1 MKLNRK
7 QVSLAV
13 ARALSA
19 GAAVGLAAPMVY
31 AQTPPAT
38 PPVQKI
44 EKIEVTGSRI
54 PSLNLESESPV
65 SVITAQDIGFTGL
78 VSTSDILN
86 QLPQAFAS
94 YGGNLSNGA
103 TGTASVNLR
112 NLGSQR
118 TLVLIDGRRVPAGS
132 PTYWP
137 TDINSIP
144 APLIQRIEVLTGGAS
159 SIYGSDA
166 IAGVV
171 NFIMNDHFEGIQ
183 FSWNGN
189 GYNHQQHSFVGDIV
203 AQRAQ
208 TNPAQFQ
215 VPGNVSLDGQTQNF
229 SMTMGS
235 NFANGKGNATIFFS
249 YQQSD
254 PILQSTR
261 DFSSCALDEFGGPNS
276 DQFECGGSST
286 SYPGRFRKSS
296 GGAQKTIADAAGNVR
311 PYVAATDQFN
321 FAPFNYYQRNDT
333 RYNFNAFAHYDA
345 LPNVRVYTEFDFM
358 DDQTT
363 AQIAPSG
370 IFYGQPFTLDAA
382 NPLLSQ
388 SFKDAFGITPGNP
401 QQMFIGR
408 RNVEGGGR
416 QDNLRH
422 TDYRIVIGAKGDILD
437 NKWDYNFW
445 WQSGKVV
452 YQENYQNDFS
462 ISRLGRALNVVKDP
476 DTGRPVCASVLDGT
490 DTACVPYDIFHIG
503 GVTQAALAYLQ
514 TPGFQSGSTEQSV
527 VGLNLTSDLGQA
539 YGWTLPWA
547 KNGVGVAFGLERRVE
562 KLNLVTDPQFSI
574 PDLAGQGGPTIGLNG
589 QYTVVEPYVEVR
601 VPIMENQP
609 WAHLLSATASYRYSD
624 YSTNQTTN
632 SYGIGAEWAPV
643 KEGRL
648 RGSYQQAVRAGNVIE
663 LFQAQGLNLFSQS
676 NDPCGPSKTATL
688 EQCLRS
694 GLPANLYGFDG
705 LDSPAGQYN
714 YLQGGNPTVKP
725 ETAKTYSLG
734 VVLTP
739 MPNLSATIDYWNI
752 KVEDVIGAVNPALTL
767 QQCLDSGVL
776 CNQVHR
782 DQFGTLWLS
791 GGGYIDGLNNN
802 LGSVKTSGIDFTLNW
817 NTPIK
822 DYGSVAV
829 NFQGTWV
836 DTFITQPLPGGP
848 SYDCAGLFGVT
859 CGTPTPTWRHH
870 LQGIWNTPWYGI
882 SAALT
887 WRYFS
892 SVDIDTSSSNPL
904 LSGTTNSVTA
914 KIGDQSYFD
923 LAAQWNIDKNWT
935 IRGGINNIFDKDPPI
950 VSSLIAGP
958 PFGNGNT
965 YPQVYDAL
973 GRNLF
978 LNVTAKF

>member
-7 QVSLAV
+7 QLSLAV

-65 SVITAQDIGFTGL
+65 SVITAQDIGFTGI

-86 QLPQAFAS
+86 QLPQAFAD

-103 TGTASVNLR
+103 TGTASINLR
-112 NLGSQR
+112 NLGAAR
-118 TLVLIDGRRVPAGS
+118 TLVLIDGKRVPAGS

-137 TDINSIP
+137 TDINAIP

-166 IAGVV
+166 VAGVV
-171 NFIMNDHFEGIQ
+171 NFIMNDHFEGVQ

-203 AQRAQ
+203 AGRAA
-208 TNPAQFQ
+208 TNPSQFA
-215 VPGNVSLDGQTQNF
+215 VPGNVSLDGQTQNI

-261 DFSSCALDEFGGPNS
+261 DFSACGLDTGGGPNS

-286 SYPGRFRKSS
+286 SYPGRFRLTS

-311 PYVAATDQFN
+311 PYIASQDQFN
-321 FAPFNYYQRNDT
+321 FNPYNYYQRNDT

-345 LPNVRVYTEFDFM
+345 LPNVRVYSEFDFM

-370 IFYGQPFTLDAA
+370 IFYGIPITLSGA

-388 SFKDAFGITPGNP
+388 SFKDAFGIKDDGTADL
-401 QQMFIGR
+401 FIGR
-408 RNVEGGGR
+408 RNAEGGGR

-422 TDYRIVIGAKGDILD
+422 TSYRMVIGAKGDVLD

-452 YQENYQNDFS
+452 YSENYQNDFS
-462 ISRLGRALNVVKDP
+462 ITRLNRALNVVKNAD
-476 DTGRPVCASVLDGT
+476 GAPVCASVVDGS
-490 DTACVPYDIFHIG
+490 DPLCVPYDIFHLN
-503 GVTQAALAYLQ
+503 GVTPAALAYLQ
-514 TPGFQSGSTEQSV
+514 TPGFQSGTTEQSV
-527 VGLNLTSDLGQA
+527 VGLNLSSDLGQA
-539 YGWTLPWA
+539 YGWTLPMA

-589 QYTVVEPYVEVR
+589 QYTVVEPYAEVR

-609 WAHLLSATASYRYSD
+609 WAHLLSVSASYRYSD
-624 YSTNQTTN
+624 YSTDQHTN

-663 LFQAQGLNLFSQS
+663 LFQAQGLNLFSMVA
-676 NDPCGPSKTATL
+676 DPCGPTRNGDA
-688 EQCLRS
+688 
-694 GLPANLYGFDG
+694 
-705 LDSPAGQYN
+705 
-714 YLQGGNPTVKP
+714 
-725 ETAKTYSLG
+725 
-734 VVLTP
+734 
-739 MPNLSATIDYWNI
+739 
-752 KVEDVIGAVNPALTL
+752 GAVLAHRPAR
-767 QQCLDSGVL
+767 Q
-776 CNQVHR
+776 
-782 DQFGTLWLS
+782 
-791 GGGYIDGLNNN
+791 
-802 LGSVKTSGIDFTLNW
+802 SV
-817 NTPIK
+817 
-822 DYGSVAV
+822 
-829 NFQGTWV
+829 
-836 DTFITQPLPGGP
+836 
-848 SYDCAGLFGVT
+848 
-859 CGTPTPTWRHH
+859 
-870 LQGIWNTPWYGI
+870 
-882 SAALT
+882 
-887 WRYFS
+887 
-892 SVDIDTSSSNPL
+892 
-904 LSGTTNSVTA
+904 
-914 KIGDQSYFD
+914 
-923 LAAQWNIDKNWT
+923 
-935 IRGGINNIFDKDPPI
+935 
-950 VSSLIAGP
+950 
-958 PFGNGNT
+958 
-965 YPQVYDAL
+965 
-973 GRNLF
+973 
-978 LNVTAKF
+978 

>member
-1 MKLNRK
+1 MKLNK
-7 QVSLAV
+7 KHLSLAI

-19 GAAVGLAAPMVY
+19 GAVVGLAAPMVY
-31 AQTPPAT
+31 AQTP

-86 QLPQAFAS
+86 QLPQAFAD
-94 YGGNLSNGA
+94 YGGNLANGA
-103 TGTASVNLR
+103 TGTASINLR
-112 NLGSQR
+112 NLGAAR
-118 TLVLIDGRRVPAGS
+118 TLVLIDNRRVPAGS
-132 PTYWP
+132 PTFWP
-137 TDINSIP
+137 TDINAIP

-159 SIYGSDA
+159 AVYGSDA
-166 IAGVV
+166 VAGVV
-171 NFIMNDHFEGIQ
+171 NFIMNDHFEGVQ

-203 AQRAQ
+203 AGRAA

-215 VPGNVSLDGQTQNF
+215 VPGNVSLDGQTQNI
-229 SMTMGS
+229 SMTLGS

-261 DFSSCALDEFGGPNS
+261 DFSACALDEFGGANS
-276 DQFECGGSST
+276 DEWECGGSST
-286 SYPGRFRKSS
+286 AYPGRFRLTS
-296 GGAQKTIADAAGNVR
+296 GGSQYTIANAAGGVR
-311 PYVAATDQFN
+311 PYNAAADQFN
-321 FAPFNYYQRNDT
+321 FAPYNYYQRNDT

-345 LPNVRVYTEFDFM
+345 LPNVRVYSEFDFM
-358 DDQTT
+358 DDFTT

-370 IFYGQPFTLDAA
+370 IFYGQPITLSAE

-388 SFKDAFGITPGNP
+388 SFKDAFGLTPGTT
-401 QQMFIGR
+401 QDLFIGR
-408 RNVEGGGR
+408 RNQEGGGR

-422 TDYRIVIGAKGDILD
+422 TSYRVVIGAKGDILD

-462 ISRLGRALNVVKDP
+462 ISRIGRALNVVKDP
-476 DTGRPVCASVLDGT
+476 TTGAPVCASALDGS
-490 DTACVPYDIFHIG
+490 DPLCVPYDIFHID
-503 GVTQAALAYLQ
+503 GVTQAALSYLQ
-514 TPGFQSGSTEQSV
+514 TPGFQSGTTEQSV

-539 YGWTLPWA
+539 YGWRLPMA

-562 KLNLVTDPQFSI
+562 KLSLLTDPQFSI
-574 PDLAGQGGPTIGLNG
+574 PDLAGQGGPTIGLSG
-589 QYTVVEPYVEVR
+589 QYTVVEPYAEVR

-609 WAHLLSATASYRYSD
+609 WAHLLSVSGSYRYSD
-624 YSTNQTTN
+624 YSTDQTTN
-632 SYGIGAEWAPV
+632 SFGLGAEWAPV

-663 LFQAQGLNLFSQS
+663 LFQAQGLNLFNMSA
-676 NDPCGPSKTATL
+676 DPCGPTMTATL
-688 EQCLRS
+688 AQCLRS

-714 YLQGGNPTVKP
+714 FLQGGNPAVKP

-734 VVLTP
+734 VVLQP
-739 MPNLSATIDYWNI
+739 LPNLSATIDYWSI
-752 KVEDVIGAVNPALTL
+752 KVEDVIGIIPPNLALN
-767 QQCLDSGVL
+767 QCLQSGVL
-776 CNQVHR
+776 CDLVHR
-782 DQFGTLWLS
+782 DQFGSLWLS
-791 GGGYIDGLNNN
+791 GGGFVDGLNQN
-802 LGSVKTSGIDFTLNW
+802 LGSYKTTGIDFTLNW

-822 DYGSVAV
+822 NYGSASVSFNA
-829 NFQGTWV
+829 TYL
-836 DTFITQPLPGGP
+836 DTFITQPLPGGD
-848 SYDCAGLFGVT
+848 SYDCAGLYGVT
-859 CGTPTPTWRHH
+859 CGTPLPVWRHK
-870 LQGIWNTPWYGI
+870 LQGIWNTPWNV

-892 SVDIDTSSSNPL
+892 SVDIDTTSSNPL
-904 LSGTTNSVTA
+904 LV
-914 KIGDQSYFD
+914 GDTVPITSKLSAQNYID
-923 LAAQWNIDKNWT
+923 LALQWNVDKNWS
-935 IRGGINNIFDKDPPI
+935 IRGGINNVFDRDPPI
-950 VSSLIAGP
+950 ASSLIAGP
-958 PFGNGNT
+958 PYGNGNT

-973 GRNLF
+973 GRNMF
-978 LNVTAKF
+978 VNVTAKF

>member
-7 QVSLAV
+7 QLSLAI

-235 NFANGKGNATIFFS
+235 NFANGKGNATVFFS

-254 PILQSTR
+254 PILQSSR
-261 DFSSCALDEFGGPNS
+261 DFSACALDEFGGPNS

-286 SYPGRFRKSS
+286 SFPGRFRKSS
-296 GGAQKTIADAAGNVR
+296 GGVQKTIANAAGDVR
-311 PYVAATDQFN
+311 PYVAAQDQFN
-321 FAPFNYYQRNDT
+321 FAPYNYYQRNDT

-476 DTGRPVCASVLDGT
+476 DTGRPVCASALDGT
-490 DTACVPYDIFHIG
+490 DTACVPYDIFHTG

-547 KNGVGVAFGLERRVE
+547 RNGVGVAFGLERRVE

-589 QYTVVEPYVEVR
+589 QYTVVEPYAEIR

-676 NDPCGPSKTATL
+676 ADPCGPTKTATL
-688 EQCLRS
+688 AQCLRS

-734 VVLTP
+734 IVLTP

-829 NFQGTWV
+829 NFTGTWV
-836 DTFITQPLPGGP
+836 DTFITQPLPGGA

-859 CGTPTPTWRHH
+859 CGTPTPVWRSH
-870 LQGIWNTPWYGI
+870 LQGIWNTPWNV

-892 SVDIDTSSSNPL
+892 SVNIDTSSSNPL
-904 LSGTTNSVTA
+904 LSGDTNAVTS
-914 KIGDQSYFD
+914 KIGDQSYFA

-935 IRGGINNIFDKDPPI
+935 IRGGINNIFDRDPPI